1 MTRTSVL
8 FALVLACPAAAQPDT
23 IQVLTRNALVQL
35 VSDNH
40 PAVRQASLRNAM
52 GEAAVRSARG
62 AFDPKAVAGYTEKTF
77 EGKDYYALMDAGLKV
92 PTWFGA
98 ELFGGFQNN
107 SGPFVNGSDATPDA
121 GLLKAGVSLPV
132 GQGLF
137 LDKRRADLRKAQ
149 AFQDMAEAERLRLLN
164 DVYYAVLSDHLAWIA
179 SYQRLAIARAAVE
192 QASIRYTAI
201 RGSFRGGDRPAIDTL
216 EALLQVQDRQMRL
229 RDAEV
234 DFRNAG
240 LTLSNHLWD
249 EVLRPL
255 EIGPDVVP
263 DTMDLRAPSIT
274 ADLGA
279 LTERAMQEHPKLQE
293 LQGKLE
299 QLEVERRLRGEFLKP
314 QLDLNYSLLANGGII
329 SNEAGAGFD
338 AADRMW
344 GVGFSMPLFLRRERG
359 ELTLA
364 TLRRTEAELGID
376 RERQQIRTSIGRS
389 SNELA
394 LMEQQVGLSRY
405 MVANYIALLNGENRR
420 FQAGESSLFLVNQRE
435 VALLDNQLK
444 LVELVAKLR
453 LAHFSLDKEA
463 GILWSTIIAVQQP

>member
-1 MTRTSVL
+1 MMRSIAPFALL
-8 FALVLACPAAAQPDT
+8 FALSAAAQPDT
-23 IQVLTRNALVQL
+23 LQVLTRNALVQL

-40 PAVRQASLRNAM
+40 PAVRQASLRTGM

-62 AFDPKAVAGYTEKTF
+62 AFDPRAVAGYSEKSF
-77 EGKDYYALMDAGLKV
+77 EGKDYFALMDAGLKV

-107 SGPFVNGSDATPDA
+107 SGPFVNEADVTPDA
-121 GLLKAGVSLPV
+121 GLLKAGISVPV

-164 DVYYAVLSDHLAWIA
+164 DVYFTVLSDHLAWVA
-179 SYQRLAIARAAVE
+179 DYQRLAIARAAVE
-192 QASIRYTAI
+192 QASVRYSAI
-201 RGSFRGGDRPAIDTL
+201 RASFRGGDRPAIDTL
-216 EALLQVQDRQMRL
+216 EALLQVQDRQLRL

-240 LTLSNHLWD
+240 LALSNHLWD

-255 EIGPDVVP
+255 EIGPGVIP
-263 DTMDLRAPSIT
+263 DTLDLRAPGMT
-274 ADLGA
+274 TDPVT

-329 SNEAGAGFD
+329 NSETGVTYD
-338 AADRMW
+338 PADRMW

-364 TLRRTEAELGID
+364 TLRRTEAELDID
-376 RERQQIRTSIGRS
+376 RERQHISTAIGRS
-389 SNELA
+389 TNELT
-394 LMEQQVGLSRY
+394 LLEGQVLLSRS
-405 MVANYIALLNGENRR
+405 MVTNYTALLNGENRR

-453 LAHFSLDKEA
+453 LAHFKLDREA
-463 GILWSTIIAVQQP
+463 GILWSTITAAQQP